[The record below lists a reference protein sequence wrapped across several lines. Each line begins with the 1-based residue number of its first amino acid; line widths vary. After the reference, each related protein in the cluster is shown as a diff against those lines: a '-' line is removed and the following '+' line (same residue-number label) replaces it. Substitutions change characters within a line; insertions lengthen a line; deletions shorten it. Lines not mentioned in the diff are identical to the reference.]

1 MEENLAYINR
11 LPLCRK
17 KPALKRPDIKLDYY
31 TTTTKVTFP
40 TLGIDA
46 RWVCRNFLDL
56 TLEMTE
62 RILHSLLPF
71 LKWSLNLDKNSK
83 TPMLQCS
90 NFTKCISWNT
100 RAVNSFSW
108 DDFRVIS
115 TCVWSF
121 RNMKKFDW
129 IRTLLFGNFQ
139 WNFQPQPEKTANNK
153 EFEKIEYK
161 YLCYADFA
169 WPVRYSNLYNTS
181 KRTMHLN
188 VPVAIFHQLYSNE
201 SAH

>member
-1 MEENLAYINR
+1 MQ
-11 LPLCRK
+11 K

-71 LKWSLNLDKNSK
+71 LKWCLNLDK

-90 NFTKCISWNT
+90 NFTECISWNT
-100 RAVNSFSW
+100 RTVNSFSW
-108 DDFRVIS
+108 FQS
-115 TCVWSF
+115 YKHLCWKLSEYE
-121 RNMKKFDW
+121 KFDW

-153 EFEKIEYK
+153 EFEKKWIK
-161 YLCYADFA
+161 VFVLCRFRMTCAIAIYAM
-169 WPVRYSNLYNTS
+169 PV
-181 KRTMHLN
+181 KGQC
-188 VPVAIFHQLYSNE
+188 I
-201 SAH
+201 